1 MKVFPFNDF
10 FGIVAFD
17 DPPSCIFYFL
27 VPSQVIDQ
35 FKHSMSE
42 IHPWRYK
49 DPGPYVPIFDRV
61 IADLWKIY
69 LHVLNGSQWCLVL
82 PGLFE
87 KRDNLAVP
95 VKASCS

>member
-1 MKVFPFNDF
+1 
-10 FGIVAFD
+10 
-17 DPPSCIFYFL
+17 
-27 VPSQVIDQ
+27 
-35 FKHSMSE
+35 MSE

-49 DPGPYVPIFDRV
+49 DPGPYVEIFDRV

-87 KRDNLAVP
+87 KRDNLLVP
-95 VKASCS
+95 VKAMPVRPGAHGDGQGGSSLLPDAGQSGSLFL